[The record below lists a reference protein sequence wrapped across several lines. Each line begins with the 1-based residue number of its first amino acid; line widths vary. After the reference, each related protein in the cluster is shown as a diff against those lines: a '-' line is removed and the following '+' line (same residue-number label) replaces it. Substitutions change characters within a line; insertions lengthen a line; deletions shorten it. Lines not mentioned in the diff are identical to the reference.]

1 MMRKIPL
8 GQYAKKMRMS
18 RAMVIKKILSGE
30 LRAEEVMENGKK
42 VRYIL
47 VESEELP
54 PVQSR
59 CEEILAK
66 MGVKPDLIFEED
78 GECFALVGERL
89 LRIGGHQAKWLDPI
103 KKESDEH

>member
-1 MMRKIPL
+1 MQRIPL

-18 RAMVIKKILSGE
+18 RAQVIKKILSGD

-66 MGVKPDLIFEED
+66 MGVKPDMIFEED
-78 GECFALVGERL
+78 GECFALVGKRL
-89 LRIGGHQAKWLDPI
+89 LRIRDHQAKWLDPI
-103 KKESDEH
+103 ERGEHER

>member
-1 MMRKIPL
+1 MQKIPL
-8 GQYAKKMRMS
+8 GQYAKKMKMS

-30 LRAEEVMENGKK
+30 LKAEEVIENGKK

-54 PVQSR
+54 QAQSP

-66 MGVKPDLIFEED
+66 MGVEADLIFEES
-78 GECFALVGERL
+78 GECFALIGERL
-89 LRIGGHQAKWLDPI
+89 LRIRGNQAKWLDPI
-103 KKESDEH
+103 QRNVNER

>member
-1 MMRKIPL
+1 MQRIPL

-18 RAMVIKKILSGE
+18 RAQVIKKILSGE

-47 VESEELP
+47 MESEELP

-66 MGVKPDLIFEED
+66 MGVEPDLIFEED
-78 GECFALVGERL
+78 GECFALVDNRL
-89 LRIGGHQAKWLDPI
+89 LRIKKSGAKWLEPLQRRAS
-103 KKESDEH
+103 ER